1 MSCDVVTSAET
12 WSLPRNGYNYNHT
25 AKYYCVTQSTQR
37 KFRSQASDNMER
49 WKAETRKVEERKGKS
64 QKKEDTGA
72 GNVGKV
78 EKHAETLSFFR
89 MICGSGG
96 SKSRLLKA
104 AAFSSQDAA
113 KSICGLTSVN
123 QVSDVR
129 GIRKT
134 WFYHFGHLTSTKW
147 RKGYD
152 ERAARRSWTLVF
164 RHSFGR
170 PKSTKRRDG
179 CFRDVQNSRF
189 ATNDGRVVSCCGP
202 PNPPSAK
209 KRIGEQHFEQRP
221 LPAAIF
227 LSSFSRSLSQQLPSA
242 VFLNSLSQPSSCCG
256 QGLVASYYLLPSTNR
271 FFERTLCCAFGKAAR
286 TGGAKQVSKSKC
298 KKTWWLFRG
307 IDVEKR
313 W

>member
-12 WSLPRNGYNYNHT
+12 WCLPRNGYNYNHT
-25 AKYYCVTQSTQR
+25 TKYYCVPQSTRR

-113 KSICGLTSVN
+113 KSICGLTGVY
-123 QVSDVR
+123 QVSEVR

-134 WFYHFGHLTSTKW
+134 WFYHCGHLTSTKW
-147 RKGYD
+147 RKGCWAKLNTCVSPKFWASSQ
-152 ERAARRSWTLVF
+152 EHETTRWLFPRRSEFAF
-164 RHSFGR
+164 RYKWRQGLCPAVARLTHPPPKKELGSSISNSGLCQQQSF
-170 PKSTKRRDG
+170 
-179 CFRDVQNSRF
+179 
-189 ATNDGRVVSCCGP
+189 
-202 PNPPSAK
+202 SAA
-209 KRIGEQHFEQRP
+209 F
-221 LPAAIF
+221 LAVF
-227 LSSFSRSLSQQLPSA
+227 LSSFPQQSFST
-242 VFLNSLSQPSSCCG
+242 VFLSHHLAVVRGWWPAIICGHLQTGSLKEPFAA
-256 QGLVASYYLLPSTNR
+256 L
-271 FFERTLCCAFGKAAR
+271 FGKAAL
-286 TGGAKQVSKSKC
+286 TGGAKQAGFQVKMQ
-298 KKTWWLFRG
+298 KKHDGFFEG
-307 IDVEKR
+307 
-313 W
+313 